1 MIENTDFCT
10 KEVSRLLKEL
20 GYKERSFCYYT
31 PNGES
36 LIHNTNPFRGG
47 WFEDSSYSFNSLEKG
62 VIGWNNI
69 DAPLI
74 YEAQKWL
81 RKYYGVE
88 LDSMRVPSKGDV
100 YAYMVWIGDAL
111 IKDSESFFPETYFPT
126 WEECMNN
133 AIICAIEEIKSMKE
147 EPLFD
152 PSPSEKYE

>member
-1 MIENTDFCT
+1 MIENIDFCT
-10 KEVSRLLKEL
+10 KEVSQLLKEL

-81 RKYYGVE
+81 RRNYNVE
-88 LDSMRVPSKGDV
+88 LDSMKVPSKGNV
-100 YAYMVWIGDAL
+100 YAYVVWVNDTL
-111 IKDSESFFPETYFPT
+111 IEDSEASFPVKYYPT
-126 WEECMNN
+126 WEEAMNN
-133 AIICAIEEIKSMKE
+133 AIICAIDEIESK

-152 PSPSEKYE
+152 PNPSEKYE